1 MKLSVL
7 PEDLSQR
14 CLVYGPPKSGKTDAM
29 GKLAYTHDLIWID
42 LEDGIK
48 TLMQLPEELHEKI
61 DVIQIPESKAN
72 PVAINTLLKLVTWI
86 PGSVCLEHGIWDC
99 AACKKNGLPVTEV
112 NLRQRDWSKTIVVVD
127 SLSALAESAM
137 NHIMRNREPTAK
149 PEWDDYAA
157 QGGLVSKFLS
167 AVQTSRMNW
176 MMATHEMEV
185 EREDGTLVLVPV
197 SGTRNFSRN
206 TSKYFDHVV
215 YMRVKGGRHTA
226 GSATTYLDKVNTGS
240 RLGVKVEG
248 SHEIDLRPLFNK
260 EMRLAAKQAQAV
272 EAKNTI
278 QKVGNQLSGGISKP
292 PAVIGGIKK

>member
-1 MKLSVL
+1 MKLSAL
-7 PEDLSQR
+7 PEDISQR
-14 CLVYGPPKSGKTDAM
+14 VLVYGPPKSGKTEAM
-29 GKLAYTHDLIWID
+29 GKLAETHELIWID

-48 TLMQLPEELHEKI
+48 TLLTLPPELQEKV

-86 PGSVCLEHGIWDC
+86 PGSVCVEHGIWDC

-112 NLRQRDWSKTIVVVD
+112 NLRQKDWSKTIIVVD

-137 NHIMRNREPTAK
+137 NHIMRSRDATAK

-157 QGGLVSKFLS
+157 QGGLISKFLS

-185 EREDGTLVLVPV
+185 EREDGTMVLVPV

-248 SHEIDLRPLFNK
+248 SQEIDLRPFFNK
-260 EMRLAAKQAQAV
+260 ELRQVAIAQKAEAAKNTVQAAKQ
-272 EAKNTI
+272 T
-278 QKVGNQLSGGISKP
+278 LSAGIGKP
-292 PAVIGGIKK
+292 PAVLGGIKK